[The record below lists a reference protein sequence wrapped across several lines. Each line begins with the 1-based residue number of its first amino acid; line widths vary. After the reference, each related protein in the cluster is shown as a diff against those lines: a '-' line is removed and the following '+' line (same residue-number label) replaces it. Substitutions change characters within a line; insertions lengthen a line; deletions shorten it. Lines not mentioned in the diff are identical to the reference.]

1 MRLGATIRVPTRGWW
16 TAAGLAASLLTPG
29 CTLSYGAGCAACVYA
44 YHPMSG
50 LNGPIVIDPTLPN
63 FEGLRLAVHCPPGG
77 DLGNG
82 DRDRLC
88 RRVSTLFENQGATVE
103 TFTGVAIAPDP
114 MEAPG
119 ARPAA
124 EPTPGQDLR
133 LQVRSRVLHH
143 ENPTLSW
150 AISLATFTLVPAKE
164 EEAFAL
170 DVTVSDSR
178 GFLLAE
184 NSLQG
189 RVTRRF
195 GVGTVVANW
204 TLDRLVRTRE
214 DRLTRPNAEQELSAD
229 LYGHLS
235 QLVFNAQMRAD
246 VLGES
251 PRVAR

>member
-1 MRLGATIRVPTRGWW
+1 M
-16 TAAGLAASLLTPG
+16 LTPG
-29 CTLSYGAGCAACVYA
+29 CTLSYGAGCTACVYA

-63 FEGLRLAVHCPPGG
+63 FEGLQLGVHCPPGG

-88 RRVSTLFENQGATVE
+88 RRISTLFENQGATVD
-103 TFTGVAIAPDP
+103 TSTGVGMAPDP
-114 MEAPG
+114 MAAPD
-119 ARPAA
+119 A
-124 EPTPGQDLR
+124 EPTPGDDLR
-133 LQVRSRVLHH
+133 VQVRSRVLHR

-150 AISLATFTLVPAKE
+150 VISLATLTLVPAKE

-170 DVTVSDSR
+170 DVIVTDGR
-178 GFLLAE
+178 GFVLAE
-184 NSLQG
+184 DSLQG
-189 RVTRRF
+189 RMTRRS

-214 DRLTRPNAEQELSAD
+214 ERRTRPNAEQELSAD

-235 QLVFNAQMRAD
+235 QLVFNARMRAD